1 MNSLLIQYSYLQMLD
16 FMTTVAFLVHG
27 VPEGNPFVRFAI
39 HYAPHPLGGLLAVKM
54 LGVGLGI
61 YCWRYG
67 RDRLLTRMN
76 ILFAAVVTWNLVAL
90 IVGAVRGVGG

>member
-16 FMTTVAFLVHG
+16 FMTTVAFLVTG

-39 HYAPHPLGGLLAVKM
+39 LHASHPLSGLLLVKLVGVA
-54 LGVGLGI
+54 LGV

-67 RDRLLTRMN
+67 RERLLSRMN
-76 ILFAAVVTWNLVAL
+76 MLFAVVVVWNMVAL
-90 IVGAVRGVGG
+90 IVGSVRGVG